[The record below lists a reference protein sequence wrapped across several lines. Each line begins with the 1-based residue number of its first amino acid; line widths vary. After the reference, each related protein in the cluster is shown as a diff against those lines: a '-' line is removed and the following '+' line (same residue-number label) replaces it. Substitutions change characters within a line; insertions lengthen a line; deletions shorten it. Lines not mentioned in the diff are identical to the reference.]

1 MDASSGSVSF
11 SSIISPITNLRGRHG
26 RTEEEVHFTFKRRNG
41 TLSLQWEP
49 FEGYIIPTGT
59 LYLEVRQGISGKPPF
74 LTQYPVWMNYGGRK
88 VLGAVN
94 IDPDGNIGSDI
105 SFELPYPT
113 LGANERIEIYGSC
126 IEWHVSQ
133 GC

>member
-1 MDASSGSVSF
+1 MDASSGSISF
-11 SSIISPITNLRGRHG
+11 SSIISPVTNLRGKHS
-26 RTEEEVHFTFKRRNG
+26 RTEESVQFSFKRRNG

-74 LTQYPVWMNYGGRK
+74 LTRYPVWMDYGGRK
-88 VLGAVN
+88 VLGILN
-94 IDPDGNIGSDI
+94 IDPDENRSDI

-126 IEWHVSQ
+126 IEWHVPP